1 MLPMFIFFKNGSQMK
16 NYSTLTDDFY
26 LVDRNITSTDR
37 LNIILSTLTKD
48 VSTSDFQ
55 HQIEK
60 TIPIEKDDLIIYVN
74 KESMECLNQSKNH
87 KINDLLTNIEGKY
100 LESQSDEQL
109 LIFFTFTV
117 RLALKQISFK
127 GIDKKSCPALF
138 VNDILD
144 WGIDDPKDKS
154 IDEVRKIRDDIEN
167 KVKSLDMCC
176 IDELFDTLI
185 L

>member
-1 MLPMFIFFKNGSQMK
+1 MK

-127 GIDKKSCPALF
+127 GIDKKSCPLKIKLF
-138 VNDILD
+138 VNKTDLNFDSAMNLKADQEFEISEKE
-144 WGIDDPKDKS
+144 GIKKLKIS
-154 IDEVRKIRDDIEN
+154 IKNQI
-167 KVKSLDMCC
+167 KFKSLTYLTV
-176 IDELFDTLI
+176 ILI
-185 L
+185 